1 MSKLTELKRKRSS
14 YKSKLT
20 QFKTYFSR
28 ISTCEKPNPV
38 QISDLNLRLAKIE
51 EWYSEY
57 DALQIE
63 IESCLEISDVDCEK
77 EYKYRE
83 ELESEYFAV
92 VGSAREWVSRLTS
105 AQHDEG
111 ASASSAA
118 GTVLTAAVRA
128 VHLELVTELSTEAFL
143 AALNRFVARRG
154 KPDLIHS
161 DNGTNFVGAA
171 NEISKFLKSNCDDI
185 SSKSAE
191 QSIQFRFSPAYSPH
205 FNGLAESSV
214 KAIKHHLKRVL
225 SLANLTYEEM
235 YTVLVGIEGILN
247 SRPLTPL
254 SSDPNDFIPLT
265 PSHFLIGRTLT
276 MLPSPQMDLEET
288 TRICALPRYR
298 RAQILTQHF
307 WNRYYMEYISD
318 LRKRLK
324 WKRSNGGELRTGD
337 LVVVKDDRLP
347 PNRWLL
353 GRVTR
358 LYPGCDGIARV
369 ADVTTA
375 TGVLRRAYNRL
386 CLLPTEDILE
396 LDVPTRGTC

>member
-38 QISDLNLRLAKIE
+38 KISDLNLRLAKIE

-92 VGSAREWVSRLTS
+92 VGSAREW
-105 AQHDEG
+105 
-111 ASASSAA
+111 
-118 GTVLTAAVRA
+118 
-128 VHLELVTELSTEAFL
+128 
-143 AALNRFVARRG
+143 
-154 KPDLIHS
+154 
-161 DNGTNFVGAA
+161 
-171 NEISKFLKSNCDDI
+171 
-185 SSKSAE
+185 
-191 QSIQFRFSPAYSPH
+191 
-205 FNGLAESSV
+205 
-214 KAIKHHLKRVL
+214 
-225 SLANLTYEEM
+225 
-235 YTVLVGIEGILN
+235 
-247 SRPLTPL
+247 
-254 SSDPNDFIPLT
+254 
-265 PSHFLIGRTLT
+265 
-276 MLPSPQMDLEET
+276 MDLEET

-318 LRKRLK
+318 LQKRLK